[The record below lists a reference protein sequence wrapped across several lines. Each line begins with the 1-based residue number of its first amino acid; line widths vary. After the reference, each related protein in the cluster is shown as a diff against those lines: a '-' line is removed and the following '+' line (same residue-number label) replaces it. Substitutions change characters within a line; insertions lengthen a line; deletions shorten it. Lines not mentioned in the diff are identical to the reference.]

1 MIWYGK
7 KSRFRKNTLCDVDM
21 CDFYVFYWY
30 VIKNPVVSAEEEEEG
45 NLMKRE

>member
-1 MIWYGK
+1 
-7 KSRFRKNTLCDVDM
+7 M

-30 VIKNPVVSAEEEEEG
+30 VIKNPVVSAEEEEG